1 MELSRVTGGAQK
13 VPGPRQHLRQIPSLP
28 LPRAA
33 GLGTAAFVL
42 CDPWLTR
49 ICTLA
54 EEGLKLKIKKYLSIW
69 KIHLG
74 PLEVT
79 ELLFIE
85 LDDDRDP

>member
-1 MELSRVTGGAQK
+1 MIHGSHVSAL
-13 VPGPRQHLRQIPSLP
+13 
-28 LPRAA
+28 
-33 GLGTAAFVL
+33 
-42 CDPWLTR
+42 
-49 ICTLA
+49 LA

>member
-1 MELSRVTGGAQK
+1 M
-13 VPGPRQHLRQIPSLP
+13 
-28 LPRAA
+28 
-33 GLGTAAFVL
+33 
-42 CDPWLTR
+42 
-49 ICTLA
+49 A